1 MTVRRSRLRIGV
13 AVVALLW
20 AAGLG
25 AMVGSP
31 AAGAAPAQGAPPTD
45 CSGYLSG
52 DLALYLACSAGPSV
66 EVSPATVSTCEQVT
80 VTVSGYLPSSTANA
94 VLESNGT
101 SSPLGPISVS
111 ATTAGGTATFPV
123 PGSFPL
129 GPANA
134 VVSGQDMFGN
144 DISKVVPVTV
154 VACGSDTTAAP
165 VTTVITGTTTGG
177 SLPVTGSDSG
187 RLIGIGAGLIVLGA
201 AAVYGARRSRST
213 S

>member
-1 MTVRRSRLRIGV
+1 MTVRTSRLRIGV
-13 AVVALLW
+13 AVLALLW

-45 CSGYLSG
+45 CTGYLSG
-52 DLALYLACSAGPSV
+52 DLALYLACSAGPRV

-80 VTVSGYLPSSTANA
+80 VTVDGYLPDSTAQA

-111 ATTAGGTATFPV
+111 ATTANGTATFPV

-134 VVSGQDMFGN
+134 VVSGKDMFGN
-144 DISKVVPVTV
+144 DITKVVPVTV
-154 VACGSDTTAAP
+154 TACGPDTTPAP
-165 VTTVITGTTTGG
+165 TTIVTGTTTGG

-201 AAVYGARRSRST
+201 AAVYGARRSRT
-213 S
+213 SA